1 MWECLAVGG
10 VALRTLRHS
19 SVAVGDNIYVYGG
32 ILEGN
37 PTNDLMVFNTG
48 FYTMIKNHT
57 FVYYM
62 ILKHFLSF

>member
-1 MWECLAVGG
+1 MALTWDCLTVGG

-32 ILEGN
+32 ILGGN

-48 FYTMIKNHT
+48 LYIII
-57 FVYYM
+57 VLV
-62 ILKHFLSF
+62 ILLGCISDF